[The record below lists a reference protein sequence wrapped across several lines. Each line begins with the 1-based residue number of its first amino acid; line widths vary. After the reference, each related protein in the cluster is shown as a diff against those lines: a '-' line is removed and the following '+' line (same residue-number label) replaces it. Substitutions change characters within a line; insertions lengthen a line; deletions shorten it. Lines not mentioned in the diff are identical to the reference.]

1 MKKCVLIYDDDH
13 DILSVCK
20 IILSQHNY
28 RVETMTLNT
37 DIIDDIGRLKPD
49 VILMDLWIPELGG
62 EMAVDLVKN
71 SKAAK
76 HIPIILFSANTEID
90 EISKRTKADG
100 FLKKPF
106 EITTMLNVLKSLT
119 FSLYLPG
126 TG

>member
-71 SKAAK
+71 NKAAQ

-106 EITTMLNVLKSLT
+106 EITTMLDVLKAKISE
-119 FSLYLPG
+119 G
-126 TG
+126 IAQ

>member
-37 DIIDDIGRLKPD
+37 DILDDIGRLKPD

-62 EMAVDLVKN
+62 EMAVELVKN
-71 SKAAK
+71 SKAAQ
-76 HIPIILFSANTEID
+76 HIPIILFSASTEID
-90 EISKRTKADG
+90 EISKRTRADG

-106 EITTMLNVLKSLT
+106 EIITMLNVLKAKISE
-119 FSLYLPG
+119 G
-126 TG
+126 IAQ

>member
-28 RVETMTLNT
+28 RVETRTLNT

-62 EMAVDLVKN
+62 EMAIDLVKN
-71 SKAAK
+71 SKAAQ

-106 EITTMLNVLKSLT
+106 EIATMLNVLKAKIEDKIEI
-119 FSLYLPG
+119 
-126 TG
+126 

>member
-37 DIIDDIGRLKPD
+37 DIIDDIARLKPD

-71 SKAAK
+71 NKAAQ
-76 HIPIILFSANTEID
+76 HIPIILFSASTEID
-90 EISKRTKADG
+90 EISKRTRADG

-106 EITTMLNVLKSLT
+106 EIITMLNVLKAKISE
-119 FSLYLPG
+119 G
-126 TG
+126 IAQ

>member
-71 SKAAK
+71 NKAAQ

-100 FLKKPF
+100 FVKKPF
-106 EITTMLNVLKSLT
+106 EITTMLDVLKAKISE
-119 FSLYLPG
+119 G
-126 TG
+126 IAQ

>member
-28 RVETMTLNT
+28 RVETRTLNT

-71 SKAAK
+71 NKAAK
-76 HIPIILFSANTEID
+76 DIPIILFSANTEID

-106 EITTMLNVLKSLT
+106 EIATMLNVLKAKIEDKIEI
-119 FSLYLPG
+119 
-126 TG
+126 

>member
-28 RVETMTLNT
+28 RVETRTLNT

-71 SKAAK
+71 NKAAK

-106 EITTMLNVLKSLT
+106 EIAAMLHVLKAKISD
-119 FSLYLPG
+119 G
-126 TG
+126 IAQ

>member
-37 DIIDDIGRLKPD
+37 DIIDDIGRVKPD

-62 EMAVDLVKN
+62 EMAVNLVKN
-71 SKAAK
+71 SKVAK

-90 EISKRTKADG
+90 EISKRTRADG

-106 EITTMLNVLKSLT
+106 EITTMLNVLKAKIEDKIEL
-119 FSLYLPG
+119 
-126 TG
+126 

>member
-1 MKKCVLIYDDDH
+1 MKKCILIYDDDP

-28 RVETMTLNT
+28 RVETLTRNT
-37 DIIDDIGRLKPD
+37 DIIDDINRIQPD
-49 VILMDLWIPELGG
+49 MILMDLWIPELGG
-62 EMAVDLVKN
+62 EMAINLMKEN
-71 SKAAK
+71 MPAQ

-106 EITTMLNVLKSLT
+106 EITTLLNVIKAKIT
-119 FSLYLPG
+119 EKIEQ
-126 TG
+126 

>member
-37 DIIDDIGRLKPD
+37 DIIEDIGRLKPD

-106 EITTMLNVLKSLT
+106 EIATMLHVLKAKISD
-119 FSLYLPG
+119 G
-126 TG
+126 IAQ